1 MKMSKKITLLV
12 LVVLLV
18 GCSGSAPVTRY
29 YVIDPVNAEVIAD
42 IDGRSVQILD
52 LKLPQYLERFQ
63 IARRQS
69 SNQLTF
75 SSNQQWSENLRKNLY
90 RTMTRNLSDLL
101 GTADVGSAISRSLSP
116 PDYLIRVSIEAF
128 EQGADGRVVIAARY
142 QISNAA
148 GEVLTT
154 ERFDGSS
161 SKDTGNDYAEMVA
174 ELQQLFG
181 DLCRDIAGA
190 IKQLDEQNAD

>member
-1 MKMSKKITLLV
+1 MSKKITLLV

-18 GCSGSAPVTRY
+18 GCSGSAPVTHY
-29 YVIDPVNAEVIAD
+29 YVIDPVNAEAIAD

-69 SNQLTF
+69 GNQLTF

-101 GTADVGSAISRSLSP
+101 GTADVGSAISRSLSA

-161 SKDTGNDYAEMVA
+161 SKDTGDDYAEMVA

-181 DLCRDIAGA
+181 DLCRDIAGV

>member
-1 MKMSKKITLLV
+1 MSKKLALLV
-12 LVVLLV
+12 LVVVLAA
-18 GCSGSAPVTRY
+18 CSGSTPVTHY
-29 YVIDPVNAEVIAD
+29 YVIDPVDSEAIAD
-42 IDGRSVQILD
+42 LDGLSVQILD
-52 LKLPQYLERFQ
+52 LILPQYLERFQ

-69 SNQLTF
+69 GNQLTF
-75 SSNQQWSENLRKNLY
+75 ASNQQWSENLRKNLY

-101 GTADVGSAISRSLSP
+101 GTADVGSAISRSLSA
-116 PDYLIRVSIEAF
+116 PDFLVRVSIEEF
-128 EQGADGRVVIAARY
+128 EQGTDSRVLIAARY

-154 ERFDGSS
+154 ALFEGSS
-161 SKDTGNDYAEMVA
+161 SGDTEDNYAEMVA

>member
-1 MKMSKKITLLV
+1 MSKKITLLV
-12 LVVLLV
+12 LVVFLA
-18 GCSGSAPVTRY
+18 GCSGSAPVTHY
-29 YVIDPVNAEVIAD
+29 YVIDPVNAEAIAD

-63 IARRQS
+63 IARRKS
-69 SNQLTF
+69 GNQLTF

-101 GTADVGSAISRSLSP
+101 GTADVGSAISRSLSA
-116 PDYLIRVSIEAF
+116 PDYIIRVSIEAF
-128 EQGADGRVVIAARY
+128 EQGADGRVLIAARY
-142 QISNAA
+142 QVSNAA
-148 GEVLTT
+148 GEVLAT

-161 SKDTGNDYAEMVA
+161 SRDTGNDYAEMVV

-181 DLCRDIAGA
+181 DLSRDIAGV